1 MELREDTLRV
11 RRTARYY
18 TAGPPPGEARAAWVV
33 LHGYGQRA
41 DDFAAQF
48 AAVVEAGSCVVAP
61 EALSRFYP
69 EGTRGRVGASWM
81 TRAHREA
88 EIADYLAYLDAL
100 VERLFGKRP
109 LPLHVLGFSQ
119 GAATAARWAAR
130 RLGRDDS
137 VQSLTLWATAST
149 TTRSHGWLNVAGRK
163 VRKLEGSSVR
173 QSGEERHP
181 PNATPETAPLA
192 PTSGWRRG
200 RRPLACGARAGAG
213 TCRRLWPRRALT

>member
-48 AAVVEAGSCVVAP
+48 AAVVEAGDCVVAP

-100 VERLFGKRP
+100 VERLFGERP

-137 VQSLTLWATAST
+137 VQSLTLWAGAVPPDVTPAALAGPELT
-149 TTRSHGWLNVAGRK
+149 LVAGMQDAYVPPQRMGAQRK
-163 VRKLEGSSVR
+163 RLDEADVAYDVLRFEGGHRLDDNTLARLV
-173 QSGEERHP
+173 ER
-181 PNATPETAPLA
+181 
-192 PTSGWRRG
+192 RRSES
-200 RRPLACGARAGAG
+200 
-213 TCRRLWPRRALT
+213 